1 MSFNYTRFN
10 AIRAVAFLESVS
22 HTNAITMEEKLETVL
37 TQGVAEVVVKDEV
50 KSLLMADKPLIVKL
64 GVDPTSPD
72 MHLGHALPLRKLR
85 QLQDLGHQAV
95 LVIGDFTAGIGDPA
109 GSNKTRP
116 VLSEDEIKSN
126 MAGYL
131 DQAAK
136 IIDIN
141 KATVVYNSEWLGSM
155 TIKELVG
162 YTMQISVNSLIERED
177 FANRLA
183 QSNPV
188 SLHELLYPLFQGID
202 SVHLKVDIELGGW
215 DQRLNFLT
223 ARELQKKLG
232 QAPQGVIMMKPLLG
246 LDGTR
251 KMSKSYD
258 NYIAINETA
267 DQMFGKV
274 MSIPDELIANFAEL
288 AAWMDQEQIRLL
300 NHRHPREAKAD
311 VAEAIVARYYGKE
324 QAIQCRKRFDGTFKD
339 KKIDQ
344 AERTTITFSDPEIT
358 LIQAVT
364 QSLKESSS
372 HAQRL
377 ISQNGVRIAGVIKS
391 DPREKIVLAEK
402 NVTLQIGK
410 HRFFELR
417 YEK

>member
-1 MSFNYTRFN
+1 
-10 AIRAVAFLESVS
+10 
-22 HTNAITMEEKLETVL
+22 MEEKLETVL